1 MLIIIANNLCFG
13 SIEGLGTQ
21 GPEDEFRTQTL
32 GRFLGELRS
41 ETLRL
46 AVKEYSEPFACK
58 RKTWQ
63 RRTSISVSIR
73 RGPRASAKTKPYEFN
88 D

>member
-1 MLIIIANNLCFG
+1 MLKIIANNFSFG

-32 GRFLGELRS
+32 GRFFGELRS

-58 RKTWQ
+58 CKTWQ
-63 RRTSISVSIR
+63 RRTSISASIR
-73 RGPRASAKTKPYEFN
+73 QGPRAQRKTFN
-88 D
+88 QTL

>member
-1 MLIIIANNLCFG
+1 MVEIIAKNFYFG

-21 GPEDEFRTQTL
+21 GPEDELRTQTL
-32 GRFLGELRS
+32 GRLYGELRS

-58 RKTWQ
+58 SKTWQ
-63 RRTSISVSIR
+63 RRTSISASSQ
-73 RGPRASAKTKPYEFN
+73 RGPRAQRKTFN
-88 D
+88 QTL